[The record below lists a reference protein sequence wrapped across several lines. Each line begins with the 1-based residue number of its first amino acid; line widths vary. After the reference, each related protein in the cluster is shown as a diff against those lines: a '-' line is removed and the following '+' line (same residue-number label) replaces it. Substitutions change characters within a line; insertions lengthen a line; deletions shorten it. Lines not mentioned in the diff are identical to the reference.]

1 MMKSPHRYALVL
13 AFLLVPNLLFA
24 EMPTAP
30 SPEIT
35 NAEEKS
41 ALITQLLA
49 QIESLRAQLKEI
61 QSASGGLHGD
71 PASSTKRLLFGR
83 VLTLGMSG
91 DDVRALQQA
100 LAVRPDIYPEGLIT
114 GYYGTL
120 TERAVKQF
128 QKLEGIVGSGTPE
141 TTGYGQVG
149 PLTLPKINELMLS
162 GTHGSG
168 GLLPSLSS
176 PTIAVNSSTTSSA
189 VQQTPAPFMGV
200 VSQPIVTPPSLGELK
215 STSTAI
221 TTPNSTNATTEE
233 TSPATSPVIIDGP
246 PPPAVLPG
254 TIGSIVHQL
263 TGVIKSIE
271 GSTVTL
277 TVLYPKDPLGD
288 PSLSERVISV
298 NNSTVVTIESSKDRA
313 VYDKEIA
320 EYAVEMEKYKEA
332 SLSGV
337 GSLIPPPMVTITDV
351 KIGTVSSLA
360 VGQRISV
367 NAEENIK
374 TKKSFVAT
382 KVNIIKLISAF

>member
-1 MMKSPHRYALVL
+1 MKSPHRYALVL

-149 PLTLPKINELMLS
+149 PLTLSKLNEIMLS
-162 GTHGSG
+162 GMRGPS
-168 GLLPSLSS
+168 GLLSTEVTSNTKAGSSMTQPPPVPVIEVPSQLVIVQPFFGALNNTSM
-176 PTIAVNSSTTSSA
+176 ATTSTPDSA
-189 VQQTPAPFMGV
+189 
-200 VSQPIVTPPSLGELK
+200 S
-215 STSTAI
+215 I
-221 TTPNSTNATTEE
+221 TTGAMSL
-233 TSPATSPVIIDGP
+233 PATVVDSIP
-246 PPPAVLPG
+246 PPVVAPG
-254 TIGSIVHQL
+254 AIGSIVYQL
-263 TGVIKSIE
+263 TGVIKLIE
-271 GSTVTL
+271 GNTITL
-277 TVLYPKDPLGD
+277 AVLYPKDPLDD
-288 PSLSERVISV
+288 PSLGERIVSV

-313 VYDKEIA
+313 IYDKEIA